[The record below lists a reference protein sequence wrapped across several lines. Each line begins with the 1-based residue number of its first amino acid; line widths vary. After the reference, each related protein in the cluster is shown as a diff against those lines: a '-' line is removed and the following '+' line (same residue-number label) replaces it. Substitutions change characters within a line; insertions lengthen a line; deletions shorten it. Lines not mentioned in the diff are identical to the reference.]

1 MQCRV
6 GFHVIIRF
14 WIIRKVSSVNSKNAV
29 YKIIPHFYYDYLL
42 SLRSFENSATA
53 VNKTSV
59 DEFIAVSQE
68 S

>member
-1 MQCRV
+1 MRYIKLYRI
-6 GFHVIIRF
+6 F
-14 WIIRKVSSVNSKNAV
+14 N
-29 YKIIPHFYYDYLL
+29 YDYLL
-42 SLRSFENSATA
+42 SLRSLENSATA